1 MKRTV
6 IALIFCTLAN
16 ICGAQVLDAAALARA
31 LKCGLDFKTGVKP
44 VCTLL
49 EFADGKTWLITSISD
64 AVYLSSASGPVD
76 AKRILTRRLERI
88 ARNNRIST

>member
-1 MKRTV
+1 
-6 IALIFCTLAN
+6 LIFCTLAN

-49 EFADGKTWLITSISD
+49 EFADGKTWLITFLVP
-64 AVYLSSASGPVD
+64 ALSFAGE
-76 AKRILTRRLERI
+76 KRALLIWTNGQEWSVGRLIKEI
-88 ARNNRIST
+88 TQSL